1 MKKLKKER
9 KIKYYS
15 AEETVKLKVKFENR
29 INKLQVKHSK
39 LTKAIDEKLA
49 RVKPESRREDGN
61 IFSRIMRRI
70 TEFINGRRQKRA
82 VTLSLKAT
90 KTEVKIA
97 RLEENLK
104 LIEQGKLEKLPLHKK
119 LQQSFS
125 YIGYRKQ
132 TMIWGLIF
140 ILPWL
145 FGMLILFLPSMIDNL
160 MWSFSNTTLTPD
172 GMELEYVGFDKF
184 IYLFKDYIVDGSIFS
199 VSLLDFMQGLVIDLP
214 VIIIF
219 SILMAVLLN
228 KPFKGHR
235 IVKAIFF
242 IPVVYNLAVITET
255 LTGTFGQHFAETM
268 QEDVMFVNQVTGF
281 FMDIGIADSVLTVV
295 LGAVQRIF
303 MIVNLSGIQILIFVA
318 AIQAIPSQLYEVA
331 EIEGATKYE
340 MFWKITIP
348 MIMPMVLTAA
358 IYTIVDSFSRTPI
371 LRFLRAAVAVSDY
384 GLGAAISIS
393 YFIINLA
400 LVGLIFLLFKG
411 RVFYYDK
418 EK

>member
-29 INKLQVKHSK
+29 INKLQVKHGK

-281 FMDIGIADSVLTVV
+281 FMDIGIADSLLTVV

>member
-199 VSLLDFMQGLVIDLP
+199 ISLLDFMQGLVIDLP

-281 FMDIGIADSVLTVV
+281 FMDIGIADSLLTVV

>member
-281 FMDIGIADSVLTVV
+281 FMDIGIADSLLTVV